1 MAARGKWQMDFGCR
15 DSMGGV
21 VDPLGYEA
29 RAYAEDE
36 SGKGR
41 LRIDEAKLSA
51 AKMKRAWATATKPVQ
66 SIGMMGFMLWMSGA
80 SLNIFSMM
88 TVGSALWQPLSAVLK
103 ADDVFSP
110 FADDR
115 NNVLLPKLV
124 YCLINFGGMMLGLWK
139 LNTLGLLPTHVSDWE
154 SGLPPPLSAEMA
166 TAGVAL

>member
-1 MAARGKWQMDFGCR
+1 
-15 DSMGGV
+15 
-21 VDPLGYEA
+21 
-29 RAYAEDE
+29 
-36 SGKGR
+36 
-41 LRIDEAKLSA
+41 
-51 AKMKRAWATATKPVQ
+51 
-66 SIGMMGFMLWMSGA
+66 MMGFMLWMSGA

-103 ADDVFSP
+103 ADAVFSP